1 MLRVPHRL
9 ALVIQHD
16 IARLEA
22 LHVALFGLRLRADEA
37 AHRQRRGGGR
47 VATRTRAIRAHD
59 QLGLSAESDLAR
71 RLVTRGFPKVEP
83 TCYYGRFIRQ
93 RRNEGRD
100 GIPYK
105 LPACL
110 SDRVRYM
117 RVAPIELFFGSV
129 NGSVGTNDDRSM
141 RLRKNDLGR
150 RRRVVR
156 V

>member
-37 AHRQRRGGGR
+37 AHRQRSGGGR
-47 VATRTRAIRAHD
+47 VTTRTRAIRAHD

-71 RLVTRGFPKVEP
+71 RLVPRGFPKVEP

-93 RRNEGRD
+93 RRKEGMGRD

-117 RVAPIELFFGSV
+117 RVAPIELFLV
-129 NGSVGTNDDRSM
+129 P
-141 RLRKNDLGR
+141 
-150 RRRVVR
+150 
-156 V
+156 